1 MASTEAFEDAVA
13 FWDVD
18 WDAIL
23 DALAATVFGSAAGQ
37 RRLAPLLA
45 RWDEH
50 VGPLREEDPEH
61 ATWQAM
67 RTDWALCD
75 AAIEGPGD
83 TWAWRMVTGR
93 LDLDCVETLADV
105 LPGQADVLGTATLGH
120 AARSIA
126 GLWLVHPGR
135 RPWLCDA
142 LSGIGLELGS
152 PMRLDA
158 PPHRAGD
165 AIALWDARVV
175 VAGGVAHLCRP
186 PVAYPLEVVDEVR
199 RAGLSRLSSGTTSR
213 HAVLMAL
220 RRRWLHWARAPR
232 ADARLLFSALE
243 GPPAVGSGRSGRV
256 AAGRATPAGRSV
268 RRRS

>member
-1 MASTEAFEDAVA
+1 MAKPHT
-13 FWDVD
+13 D
-18 WDAIL
+18 WDAVL
-23 DALAATVFGSAAGQ
+23 DALAAGVFGSPAGQ

-45 RWDEH
+45 RWDDH

-61 ATWQAM
+61 PTWQAM

-75 AAIEGPGD
+75 AAIDGPGD
-83 TWAWRMVTGR
+83 TWAWRVVTGR
-93 LDLDCVETLADV
+93 LDLDPVQTLSEV
-105 LPGQADVLGTATLGH
+105 LAEDAPQPEHDRAAVHAAAALGH

-135 RPWLCDA
+135 RPWMCDA

-158 PPHRAGD
+158 PPHRSGD

-175 VAGGVAHLCRP
+175 VAGGVAQLCRP
-186 PVAYPLEVVDEVR
+186 PVAYPLDVVKEVR
-199 RAGLSRLSSGTTSR
+199 RVGLSRLSSGATSR
-213 HAVLMAL
+213 HEVLMAL

-232 ADARLLFSALE
+232 ADARLLFAALE
-243 GPPAVGSGRSGRV
+243 GPAGAGSARSGRAG
-256 AAGRATPAGRSV
+256 AARAARGDRSA

>member
-1 MASTEAFEDAVA
+1 MAEPHT
-13 FWDVD
+13 D
-18 WDAIL
+18 WDAVL
-23 DALAATVFGSAAGQ
+23 DALAAGVFGSPAGQ

-45 RWDEH
+45 RWDDH

-61 ATWQAM
+61 ATLQAM
-67 RTDWALCD
+67 RIDWALCD
-75 AAIEGPGD
+75 AAIDGPGD
-83 TWAWRMVTGR
+83 TWAWRVITGR
-93 LDLDCVETLADV
+93 LDLDPVQTLSDTLAEGGV
-105 LPGQADVLGTATLGH
+105 HAAAALGH

-135 RPWLCDA
+135 RPWMCDA

-158 PPHRAGD
+158 PPHRSGE

-175 VAGGVAHLCRP
+175 VAGGVAQLCRP
-186 PVAYPLEVVDEVR
+186 PVAYPLDVVDEVR
-199 RAGLSRLSSGTTSR
+199 RVGLSRLSSGETSR
-213 HAVLMAL
+213 HEVLMAL

-232 ADARLLFSALE
+232 ADARLLFAALE
-243 GPPAVGSGRSGRV
+243 GPPGAASARSGR
-256 AAGRATPAGRSV
+256 AAAARAARVDRSA